1 MAEKRKPKANVLKV
15 VELGLEDKVIEAL
28 KQPKFSAEA
37 LAKQLT
43 AEGTPI
49 TAQSIRK
56 YVKKTQ
62 RARQQLIA
70 NDMNAAKELKQL
82 AMDYNKEIRSILD
95 EVQEVKNS
103 AREKEDFASY
113 SQLVGRLMQGIK
125 LIAELTG
132 ELNNKK
138 EIDINVIYHGIS
150 EELESKFRDSRSEL
164 FSGKI
169 IDIEGEVL
177 EEDNREAMK
186 LKRERGEL

>member
-1 MAEKRKPKANVLKV
+1 MTEKRKPATNVLKV

-37 LAKQLT
+37 LARELT
-43 AEGTPI
+43 EQGTPI

-70 NDMNAAKELKQL
+70 NDMNAARELKQL
-82 AMDYNKEIRSILD
+82 AMDYNKEIRNILD

-103 AREKEDFASY
+103 AREKEDYASY

-138 EIDINVIYHGIS
+138 EIDINVIYHGLS
-150 EELESKFRDSRSEL
+150 EELENKFRSARSDI
-164 FSGKI
+164 FSNRI
-169 IDIEGEVL
+169 IDIEGVIV
-177 EEDNREAMK
+177 EEDEQEAAK
-186 LKRERGEL
+186 LKRERGE